1 VLLFNWKGLGQ
12 NIETSTHHVNI
23 KDSVVPNKTEY
34 SLIEVSDSRGFPSD
48 NNARKRE
55 RLDNAFSLG
64 EGELV
69 VLVSH
74 ELESSWQVVVVL
86 DLDQPISRILNCY
99 FTKLDRVRAE
109 FNVKALSF
117 SSHAE
122 VEFVTSIGVDLVVGA
137 GDIASCLRSVLNSDL
152 DFSLWRQGESIHVD
166 GEAIIVMIIYYLL
179 YVDVS
184 VH

>member
-1 VLLFNWKGLGQ
+1 
-12 NIETSTHHVNI
+12 
-23 KDSVVPNKTEY
+23 VVPHQTEY
-34 SLIEVSDSRGFPSD
+34 SLIEISDSRGFPGD

-74 ELESSWQVVVVL
+74 ELESGWQVVVVV
-86 DLDQPISRILNCY
+86 DLDQSVSRILNCY
-99 FTKLDRVRAE
+99 FSKLDRVRAE

-122 VEFVTSIGVDLVVGA
+122 VEFVTSIRVDLVVGT
-137 GDIASCLRSVLNSDL
+137 GDVASCLRSVLDSDL
-152 DFSLWRQGESIHVD
+152 DFSLWRQGESIHID

-179 YVDVS
+179 YVDLS